1 MTTEQSIYY
10 SHLSQFFVAVDCV
23 IFTVVDTKLKVLLVH
38 RDFEP
43 ERGKWS
49 LIGGFVDSH
58 ESVDDAATRILYD
71 LTGLNHVYVRQLRA
85 FGEVE
90 RDPGARVVS
99 VAYYALINYDKI
111 DHSELQRHNACWVD
125 VNELPEMGFDHHH
138 MIAEAVEVVR
148 ERIMSASLAFNMLP
162 ELFTLTQLQTMVET
176 VTGRKLDK
184 RNFRKYVALSNDIE
198 PTTLIDK
205 TSSKRGAALYR
216 YRHGA
221 NQVTIKS
228 LSHKKC

>member
-1 MTTEQSIYY
+1 MTIEQSIYY

-23 IFTVVDTKLKVLLVH
+23 IFTVANSKLKVLLVH
-38 RDFEP
+38 RNFEP

-49 LIGGFVDSH
+49 LIGGFVDAR
-58 ESVDDAATRILYD
+58 ESVDQAALRILHN
-71 LTGLNHVYVRQLRA
+71 LTGLRHVYVRQLRA

-99 VAYYALINYDKI
+99 VAYYSLLNYNNV
-111 DHSELQRHNACWVD
+111 DHRELEQHNAQWIDVD
-125 VNELPEMGFDHHH
+125 DLPELGFDHRL
-138 MIAEAVEVVR
+138 MIEEAVEVLR
-148 ERIMSASLAFNMLP
+148 EKIMSASLAFNMLP
-162 ELFTLTQLQTMVET
+162 ELFTLTQLQTLVET

-198 PTTLIDK
+198 PTEFIEK

-216 YRHGA
+216 YRRHR
-221 NQVTIKS
+221 K
-228 LSHKKC
+228 